1 MNIKDKAS
9 KLRQLQNDPVFQEV
23 IHGIRE
29 KQIAEFLNPEIS
41 KESLERAHDVIR
53 AIDQIE
59 IYFNTVYA
67 EEAIFDK
74 KEAKG
79 QHRG

>member
-29 KQIAEFLNPEIS
+29 KQITTFLNPETS
-41 KESLERAHDVIR
+41 QESLEKAHDVIR

-59 IYFNTVYA
+59 IYFNSVYT

-74 KEAKG
+74 QTAKG